1 MLKNM
6 SIRGK
11 LLFNSIPQMAMIIIL
26 AIMLGVG
33 QNNTLK
39 ESRHVYYEQIKQL
52 SDKLMTVDRN
62 FHKTQM
68 AIDRLQLPGT
78 EAYKTGN
85 MEDYE
90 EYHQQ
95 VLDGLEEINKMMSS
109 DQYLYKSFR
118 IKDQADGCDVILD
131 RTLGDINSWD
141 SIYDPVAGTGDY
153 YAQAS
158 IFGDAR
164 TGIKNLEEII
174 DEYAKYQDQRMS
186 SQIRKKSVVILIIC
200 FTLIAVVGISSFKI
214 IAYIKNSVGLVAD
227 SLSHL
232 AEGEFIIIDKYTNQN
247 DEVGQMIRDSNNL
260 IDKLSEIIM
269 HLKGAVES
277 VNASSEELAD
287 TADQISCTSD
297 GVAEAVAGI
306 ASGALQQ
313 ASDIQNANDNVTRI
327 SVAVANVMSS
337 TNSLESTTDSMNEE
351 SKGTAQNLDE
361 LRESSEDMSMR
372 ITEIAERI
380 NATSDAV
387 SNIGAKVAAITSIAS
402 QTNLLAL
409 NASIEAARAGEAG
422 RGFAVVAEEISNLA
436 DESAAAAKEIMN
448 EMKVL
453 MEESQGA
460 VATAEDVKIT
470 NDKQHEII
478 TNTVNSIQTLID
490 AISMTVDGV
499 LSIRGDATQ
508 SEEAKL
514 SVVDAMNSLSA
525 ISEEN
530 AASTEETAASM
541 EELSATIMTLAQSA
555 DGLKDVAGKLA
566 QDISF
571 FK

>member
-1 MLKNM
+1 MFKNL

-11 LLFNSIPQMAMIIIL
+11 LFLTSIPQMIMIIIL
-26 AIMLGVG
+26 AILVGVG

-85 MEDYE
+85 LNDYT

-95 VLDGLEEINKMMSS
+95 VLDGLNEINELMSA
-109 DQYLYKSFR
+109 DEYLYKTFR
-118 IKDQADGCDVILD
+118 IPDQTDGCDVILD

-141 SIYDPVAGTGDY
+141 SIYDPVNGTGDY

-164 TGIKNLEEII
+164 TGIKSLEEII
-174 DEYAKYQDQRMS
+174 DAYAQNQDERMS
-186 SQIRKKSVVILIIC
+186 SQIRKKSIITVIIC
-200 FTLIAVVGISSFKI
+200 LLLIVAVGIFSMRI
-214 IAYIKNSVGLVAD
+214 ITYIKNSVGLVAD

-232 AEGEFIIIDKYTNQN
+232 AEGEFIRINKYEDER
-247 DEVGQMIRDSNNL
+247 DEVGQMIRDTNHL
-260 IDKLSEIIM
+260 MDKLAEIIM

-287 TADQISCTSD
+287 TADQISSTSD

-327 SVAVANVMSS
+327 SDAVANVMTS
-337 TNSLESTTDSMNEE
+337 TNSLENTTESMNEE

-460 VATAEDVKIT
+460 VETAEYVKLT
-470 NDKQHEII
+470 NDRQHEII

-490 AISMTVDGV
+490 AISMTVEGV
-499 LSIRGDATQ
+499 LSIRGDASQ

-514 SVVDAMNSLSA
+514 SVIDAMNSLSS
-525 ISEEN
+525 ISEQN

-541 EELSATIMTLAQSA
+541 QELSATIMTLAQSA

-566 QDISF
+566 DDISF